1 MNERE
6 KERAEGGYDGVRKK
20 YEVHI
25 FVGGVR

>member
-1 MNERE
+1 MKEKKRE
-6 KERAEGGYDGVRKK
+6 SRGGKDGVRKK

>member
-1 MNERE
+1 MKEK
-6 KERAEGGYDGVRKK
+6 KERAEGGKDGVRKK